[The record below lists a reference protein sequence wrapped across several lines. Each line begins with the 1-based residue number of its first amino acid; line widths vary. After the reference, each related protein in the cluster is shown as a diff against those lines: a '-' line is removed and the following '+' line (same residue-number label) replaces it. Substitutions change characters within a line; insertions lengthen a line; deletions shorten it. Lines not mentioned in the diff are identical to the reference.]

1 MDEIKK
7 KAVSAEDLL
16 DGGDF
21 IVEFSDELKK
31 YPHRITGSADE
42 TACARAIRNRLHD
55 ETDAKTRLEAFNA
68 YPMFGRGS
76 FLYLGI

>member
-42 TACARAIRNRLHD
+42 TACARAIRNRLH
-55 ETDAKTRLEAFNA
+55 ALKNA
-68 YPMFGRGS
+68 TQ
-76 FLYLGI
+76 